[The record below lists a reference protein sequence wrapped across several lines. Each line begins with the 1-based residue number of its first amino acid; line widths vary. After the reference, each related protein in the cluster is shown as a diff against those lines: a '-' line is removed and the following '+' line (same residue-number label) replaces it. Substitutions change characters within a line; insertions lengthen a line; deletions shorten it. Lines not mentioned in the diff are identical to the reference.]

1 MYLGHMTA
9 ARCKRYGPEEIGMYQ
24 VVSIY
29 DDMVDVLG
37 TYATEQ
43 EAESAAR
50 KHRVRLEPI
59 GCDVEVRQ

>member
-1 MYLGHMTA
+1 
-9 ARCKRYGPEEIGMYQ
+9 MYQ

-29 DDMVDVLG
+29 DDVVDVLG